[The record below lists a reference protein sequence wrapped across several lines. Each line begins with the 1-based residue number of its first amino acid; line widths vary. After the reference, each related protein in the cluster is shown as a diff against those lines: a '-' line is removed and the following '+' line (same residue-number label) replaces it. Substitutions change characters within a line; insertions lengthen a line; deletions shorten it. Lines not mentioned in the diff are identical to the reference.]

1 MADAAIQRYRCII
14 CGFEAEK
21 QPPRHC
27 PRCGTPAARFRL
39 MVPPVTA
46 IHARP
51 VAHAAPANGAAA
63 QNGTASASAPV
74 APEAAGTAPS

>member
-1 MADAAIQRYRCII
+1 MAEAATQRYRCII

-21 QPPRHC
+21 QPPRRC

-51 VAHAAPANGAAA
+51 VAVAQAANGAAA
-63 QNGTASASAPV
+63 QNGTASAATPA
-74 APEAAGTAPS
+74 APETTGTAPS